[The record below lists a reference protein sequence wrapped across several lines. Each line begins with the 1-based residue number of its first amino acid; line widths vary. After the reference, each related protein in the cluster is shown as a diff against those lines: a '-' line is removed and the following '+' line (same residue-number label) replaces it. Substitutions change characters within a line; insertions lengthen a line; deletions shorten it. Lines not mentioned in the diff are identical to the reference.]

1 MYGCETWTL
10 TTKLKSKIQATEM
23 RVLRLIHGVT
33 RRDRLRN
40 DVIRDIL
47 KVKSILLIIEKSQLR
62 WFGHII
68 RMSEDR
74 DVKRML
80 EWKPNQPRPIGRP
93 RKRWL
98 DQIKEIT
105 SRKIANFEEVLSLAR
120 ERDEWRRFIWRLIP
134 DGP

>member
-1 MYGCETWTL
+1 MS
-10 TTKLKSKIQATEM
+10 KLY
-23 RVLRLIHGVT
+23 
-33 RRDRLRN
+33 
-40 DVIRDIL
+40 
-47 KVKSILLIIEKSQLR
+47 
-62 WFGHII
+62 
-68 RMSEDR
+68 R